1 MNVTTRKNKRFYYF
15 YDKNKQIIFAYIM
28 MLLVLIVYIVNQ
40 PNFFSAYGIKSTFD
54 QLQPLTYAAL
64 GQTVVLITKG
74 TDLSIGALVGL
85 ANCVAATYM
94 MPIGESLGSP
104 WLGILIVSLLA
115 VLAGTLAGAF
125 NGMIIIKGNI
135 QPMVV
140 TLATSFVFTGIALY
154 IRPTSGGEVYPEF
167 AQLGKYI
174 PGTKIPMSIIWLLV
188 AAVCIWIPVRKSRFG
203 QAIYAVGGNESA
215 AYASGINVAKTKL
228 KVYMFSG
235 AVCGLGGVILTAYNR
250 SGSATG
256 CESATMNAVAVS
268 VLGGTAL
275 TGGKGGF
282 VGTIAGI
289 VIYSL
294 ILGLLIFWGVNAYY
308 QSLFK
313 GAILIF
319 AVAINMLD
327 RIRFR
332 KKGASAND

>member
-1 MNVTTRKNKRFYYF
+1 MSRAGNKRMYYF
-15 YDKNKQIIFAYIM
+15 YDKNKQVIFAYMM

-54 QLQPLTYAAL
+54 QFQPLTYAAL

-74 TDLSIGALVGL
+74 TDLSIGAAIGL

-94 MPIGESLGSP
+94 VPIGDALGSP
-104 WLGILIVSLLA
+104 WLGILAVSVLTLLTGLL
-115 VLAGTLAGAF
+115 VGMI
-125 NGMIIIKGNI
+125 NGLIIIKGNI

-140 TLATSFVFTGIALY
+140 TLATSFIYTGIGLY
-154 IRPTSGGEVYPEF
+154 VRPTSGGEVYPEF
-167 AQLGKYI
+167 AKLAKYI
-174 PGTKIPMSIIWLLV
+174 PGTKIPMSIIWLLF
-188 AAVCIWIPVRKSRFG
+188 AVICIWIPVRKSRFG
-203 QAIYAVGGNESA
+203 QAIYAIGGNEAA
-215 AYASGINVAKTKL
+215 AYASGINVEKTKL

-235 AVCGLGGVILTAYNR
+235 AVCGLGGLILTAYNQ

-256 CESATMNAVAVS
+256 CDSATMNAVAAS

-282 VGTIAGI
+282 IGSVAGI

-319 AVAINMLD
+319 AVAINMMD
-327 RIRFR
+327 RLRFKR
-332 KKGASAND
+332 RVASND